1 MTEKNIKRV
10 IFTKDYPYAPKPQL
24 PTRVYRADP
33 KPQAVNEDCFNRAIA
48 AGFAHEAPAKTKNPK
63 AK

>member
-1 MTEKNIKRV
+1 MTDKNIKRV

-24 PTRVYRADP
+24 PTRIYRAGV

-48 AGFAHEAPAKTKNPK
+48 GGFAHEAPTKTKK
-63 AK
+63 SKDD